1 MSVEQKPQL
10 SFLQI
15 WNMCFGFLGIQFGF
29 ALQNANVSRIFQ
41 TLGASIEDIPLL
53 WIAAPVTGLLVQ
65 PVIGYFSDRTWT
77 RMGRRRPYFFWGAVF
92 STAALIVMPNSPT
105 LWVAAITLWI
115 LDASINV
122 SMEPFRA
129 FVGDMLPPEQR
140 ARGYAMQSFFIGIGA
155 VVASSLPWLL
165 SNVLGVS
172 NDASDGGVPDSVVY
186 SFYMGGGVF
195 LAAVMWT
202 VFRTREYS
210 PQQLETFEAS
220 RFDLENQP
228 HPAGQPTTVKQT
240 ASPSLAKGLGLWL
253 SVGMALTIIVYWQQL
268 DKQLYILGA
277 GFLLFGALKGW
288 ATALQQQRPEH
299 MVVAL
304 MTDLALMPG
313 TMRQLAV
320 VQFFTWFAL
329 FAMWIYTTAAVTATH
344 FGSSDTSSAL
354 YNEGANWVGILF
366 AAYNGFAALVAL
378 LLPVFAQRIGYALTH
393 SVCLMVG
400 ALGLCSML
408 LIDDPD
414 WLLLSMVAVGI
425 CWASILSLP
434 YAILANALPAKKM
447 GTYMGIFNVFIVVP
461 QLLAATI
468 LGSLLRWLFDSDPLF
483 ALLIGGLSLLVAAVL
498 MLFVSDNT
506 RIIMPT
512 DSRMNLR

>member
-1 MSVEQKPQL
+1 MSVEKKPQL

-92 STAALIVMPNSPT
+92 SSAALILMPNSPA

-115 LDASINV
+115 LDAAINI

-155 VVASSLPWLL
+155 VIASSLPWLL

-172 NDASDGGVPDSVVY
+172 NEASDGGVPDSVVY
-186 SFYMGGGVF
+186 SFYLGGGVF

-210 PQQLETFEAS
+210 PQQLAAFEGSHAPED
-220 RFDLENQP
+220 R
-228 HPAGQPTTVKQT
+228 PAIVERS
-240 ASPSLAKGLGLWL
+240 ASPSLAKGLTLWL
-253 SVGMALTIIVYWQQL
+253 AVGLLLTMTVYWQQL
-268 DKQLYILGA
+268 DQQLYIVGIA
-277 GFLLFGALKGW
+277 CLLFGALKCW
-288 ATALQQQRPEH
+288 SALLQDQQPEH
-299 MVVAL
+299 MAVTL

-313 TMRQLAV
+313 TMRQLAA

-329 FAMWIYTTAAVTATH
+329 FAMWIYATAAVTATH
-344 FGSSDTSSAL
+344 FGSSDTTSAL

-378 LLPVFAQRIGYALTH
+378 LLPVFARRIGYAITH
-393 SVCLMVG
+393 SICLVIG

-408 LIDDPD
+408 VIKDPD

-434 YAILANALPAKKM
+434 YAILANAVPAKKM

-468 LGSLLRWLFDSDPLF
+468 LGSLLNWLFGGDPLF
-483 ALLIGGLSLLVAAVL
+483 ALLIGGLSLFVGAVL
-498 MLFVSDNT
+498 MLAVSDN
-506 RIIMPT
+506 MPAAA
-512 DSRMNLR
+512 DNNKRH